1 MNFGRK
7 IYLNKLINSKG
18 NKRVKVITGIRR
30 VGKSF
35 LLNNLFYNYLINEE
49 KVKPSQII
57 KISLEDLT
65 MIKYRNPLHLSKYIK
80 ERLNPNDLNYVFIDE
95 IQFVERIKNPYLEGD
110 YVGFYEVLNELLNK
124 ENVDVYVTG
133 SNSKMLTKDVLTEF
147 RGRGEQIHVMPL
159 SLNEIAEN
167 TNESF
172 EKLYADYQNYGGLP
186 YIFSL
191 STNTEKE
198 SYLKALVSET
208 YLIDVIERNRI
219 RNTDAIDK
227 LTNVLASSIGSFTS
241 PSKIE
246 KTFRSELNLNYN
258 RATIAKHLEYLE
270 EAFIINEV
278 NRYDVKGR
286 KYIGANAKYY
296 YTDIGVR
303 NARLNFRQY
312 EPTHIMEN
320 IIYNQLIMLGYSV
333 DVGVVEVNEKAG
345 NTHKRKQLEV
355 DFVVN
360 KGNLKYYIQSAYSM
374 ETKNKQQ
381 QEKKSLLN
389 TGDSFKKIIV
399 INDNL
404 NAHYDEDGILLVGL
418 KEFLLDLEILNRY

>member
-1 MNFGRK
+1 MC
-7 IYLNKLINSKG
+7 S
-18 NKRVKVITGIRR
+18 
-30 VGKSF
+30 S
-35 LLNNLFYNYLINEE
+35 
-49 KVKPSQII
+49 
-57 KISLEDLT
+57 DL
-65 MIKYRNPLHLSKYIK
+65 
-80 ERLNPNDLNYVFIDE
+80 
-95 IQFVERIKNPYLEGD
+95 
-110 YVGFYEVLNELLNK
+110 
-124 ENVDVYVTG
+124 
-133 SNSKMLTKDVLTEF
+133 
-147 RGRGEQIHVMPL
+147 
-159 SLNEIAEN
+159 
-167 TNESF
+167 
-172 EKLYADYQNYGGLP
+172 
-186 YIFSL
+186 
-191 STNTEKE
+191 
-198 SYLKALVSET
+198 
-208 YLIDVIERNRI
+208 
-219 RNTDAIDK
+219 
-227 LTNVLASSIGSFTS
+227 TS